1 MPVFMPRGARVRP
14 INAERET
21 RVRDVYADET
31 ARSVIERYLEGVRA
45 AWGSYIDSASG
56 EERRIDGQAVSL
68 LLLKS
73 KCFDDIC
80 DSDDRAQQEVM
91 ICPISQKIMRDP
103 VKCSDGL
110 TYERRSIEEW
120 AKRSKT
126 GVYHQPLEFEQQGD
140 ACKLCCQPNKEI
152 LEKIKQFKEEKRK
165 ELEDLKQSAEGEE
178 EKRILRSRLGYT
190 WRDGDSKRRKEEG
203 LIDSEEQEFWNRAS

>member
-1 MPVFMPRGARVRP
+1 MPRGATVRP

-45 AWGSYIDSASG
+45 AWGSYIDSVSG

-68 LLLKS
+68 LLLKI

-110 TYERRSIEEW
+110 NYERRSIEEW

-140 ACKLCCQPNKEI
+140 VCKLCCQPNKEI
-152 LEKIKQFKEEKRK
+152 LEKIKQFKEEKRN

-178 EKRILRSRLGYT
+178 ENRILHSRLDYT
-190 WRDGDSKRRKEEG
+190 
-203 LIDSEEQEFWNRAS
+203 